1 MWVGAVNQLPS
12 EYTERKLFFL
22 LLSSF
27 KLNYDQIKHVSLVLI
42 LTLGIVLIELLLG
55 KMAL

>member
-1 MWVGAVNQLPS
+1 MWVGAVNQLP

-27 KLNYDQIKHVSLVLI
+27 KLNYDQIKHASLVLI
-42 LTLGIVLIELLLG
+42 LTLGIVLI
-55 KMAL
+55 